1 MEGGELFNRIQEKK
15 SFTEK
20 GEWFKIEIQ
29 IIIVK
34 ILNTSFLFA
43 NPIDT
48 LQFKNFAI
56 ILTTS

>member
-34 ILNTSFLFA
+34 VVILNTSFLFA
-43 NPIDT
+43 NPIDDRKG
-48 LQFKNFAI
+48 LKL
-56 ILTTS
+56 ILLT

>member
-34 ILNTSFLFA
+34 VVILNTFFLFA
-43 NPIDT
+43 NQIDR
-48 LQFKNFAI
+48 
-56 ILTTS
+56 